1 MIPLFCFF
9 PSLAAK
15 PRRKRRPRPSLETV
29 EKVAK
34 PLFRKGFAALCASIV
49 RFSGQFDARSGSVF
63 CQVNCPVAG
72 REAPL
77 EGAHVAAE
85 NRFNSFHICGRETLR
100 GFFSAAYLSPRT
112 AANIAVS
119 FSLKSGI
126 PFFDYFLSPAKC
138 SRVSLITTG
147 LSSSSAMRFGMDMR
161 PLSVSEISHT
171 SVRSATAPATTTRQK
186 MI

>member
-1 MIPLFCFF
+1 MIPLFCIF

-15 PRRKRRPRPSLETV
+15 QKKKETAKAVSLRPSKKWQSHFF
-29 EKVAK
+29 EKDS
-34 PLFRKGFAALCASIV
+34 LRFAPQLSAYSAT
-49 RFSGQFDARSGSVF
+49 
-63 CQVNCPVAG
+63 
-72 REAPL
+72 L

-85 NRFNSFHICGRETLR
+85 NRFYSFHVCGRETLR
-100 GFFSAAYLSPRT
+100 GFFNAAYLSPRT
-112 AANIAVS
+112 AANILLFRS
-119 FSLKSGI
+119 HSKSGM

-171 SVRSATAPATTTRQK
+171 SFRSATAPATTTRQK
-186 MI
+186 TI